1 MSPADFYVSPQWI
14 AFGVLLGLLT
24 FTAAATLYPALW
36 HIAALVIVVAVG
48 VVTAPLEHARRDDTV
63 HRAFPG

>member
-1 MSPADFYVSPQWI
+1 MTDRSPYMSPDGFRMSPQWI

-36 HIAALVIVVAVG
+36 HVAGLVIVVAVG
-48 VVTAPLEHARRDDTV
+48 VVTAPHLVAWIR
-63 HRAFPG
+63 